1 MTKILD
7 CTIRDGGYYNNWD
20 FTDQII
26 NDYINATN
34 NLPIDYIEVGYLSKA
49 QKEYKGKFF
58 YLNEK
63 LVKTIKDS
71 SNKHLAVMID
81 IKNIQNVNEIVSMV
95 SGLNKYITL
104 IRLASSINQIEL
116 SIKILKLL
124 KKQGF
129 EVAINLMRV
138 SEINFNKQ
146 IMDKLKSIENSL
158 DYLYLVDSYGS
169 VLPTKIKDDIKK
181 IKKYTK
187 IKIGF
192 HGHNNMELALAN
204 TISSIESGAEIV
216 DATITGMGRGAG
228 NLKLELLLVY
238 LSSFNQQ
245 SNLFFNSLSSIV
257 ESFEILKK
265 QYKWGTSLPY
275 MISGAFSQPQQNVMD
290 LIQLNRYSFDS
301 LINNLTSIN
310 NIKYPE
316 LKIEKKYKKVVLIG
330 GGESVALHSK
340 AIIEFIKG
348 SEFLMIYCTSKF
360 LDLFEECKSDKIFS
374 VSGDE
379 TLKFNSRNEIFKF
392 ITSPFP
398 RKNNPIQNSEVEIE
412 ELKEINFIDQYHDS
426 SLVIALQLVI
436 NLEIDSIF
444 MVGFDGYKNLN
455 SKNSILNTETQDIIK
470 EFSKIQDLISL
481 TKTDYKYLTQRSIYE
496 Y

>member
-1 MTKILD
+1 
-7 CTIRDGGYYNNWD
+7 
-20 FTDQII
+20 
-26 NDYINATN
+26 
-34 NLPIDYIEVGYLSKA
+34 
-49 QKEYKGKFF
+49 
-58 YLNEK
+58 
-63 LVKTIKDS
+63 
-71 SNKHLAVMID
+71 
-81 IKNIQNVNEIVSMV
+81 
-95 SGLNKYITL
+95 
-104 IRLASSINQIEL
+104 
-116 SIKILKLL
+116 
-124 KKQGF
+124 
-129 EVAINLMRV
+129 
-138 SEINFNKQ
+138 
-146 IMDKLKSIENSL
+146 
-158 DYLYLVDSYGS
+158 
-169 VLPTKIKDDIKK
+169 
-181 IKKYTK
+181 
-187 IKIGF
+187 
-192 HGHNNMELALAN
+192 MELALAN
-204 TISSIESGAEIV
+204 TISSIVSGAEIV

>member
-1 MTKILD
+1 
-7 CTIRDGGYYNNWD
+7 
-20 FTDQII
+20 
-26 NDYINATN
+26 
-34 NLPIDYIEVGYLSKA
+34 
-49 QKEYKGKFF
+49 
-58 YLNEK
+58 
-63 LVKTIKDS
+63 
-71 SNKHLAVMID
+71 
-81 IKNIQNVNEIVSMV
+81 
-95 SGLNKYITL
+95 
-104 IRLASSINQIEL
+104 
-116 SIKILKLL
+116 
-124 KKQGF
+124 
-129 EVAINLMRV
+129 
-138 SEINFNKQ
+138 
-146 IMDKLKSIENSL
+146 
-158 DYLYLVDSYGS
+158 
-169 VLPTKIKDDIKK
+169 
-181 IKKYTK
+181 
-187 IKIGF
+187 
-192 HGHNNMELALAN
+192 
-204 TISSIESGAEIV
+204 
-216 DATITGMGRGAG
+216 
-228 NLKLELLLVY
+228 
-238 LSSFNQQ
+238 
-245 SNLFFNSLSSIV
+245 
-257 ESFEILKK
+257 
-265 QYKWGTSLPY
+265 

-398 RKNNPIQNSEVEIE
+398 RKHNPIQNSEVEIE

>member
-265 QYKWGTSLPY
+265 QYKWGTSLP
-275 MISGAFSQPQQNVMD
+275 
-290 LIQLNRYSFDS
+290 
-301 LINNLTSIN
+301 T
-310 NIKYPE
+310 
-316 LKIEKKYKKVVLIG
+316 
-330 GGESVALHSK
+330 
-340 AIIEFIKG
+340 
-348 SEFLMIYCTSKF
+348 
-360 LDLFEECKSDKIFS
+360 
-374 VSGDE
+374 
-379 TLKFNSRNEIFKF
+379 
-392 ITSPFP
+392 
-398 RKNNPIQNSEVEIE
+398 
-412 ELKEINFIDQYHDS
+412 
-426 SLVIALQLVI
+426 
-436 NLEIDSIF
+436 
-444 MVGFDGYKNLN
+444 
-455 SKNSILNTETQDIIK
+455 
-470 EFSKIQDLISL
+470 
-481 TKTDYKYLTQRSIYE
+481 
-496 Y
+496 